1 MTNDGMV
8 GIAYYSKKDV
18 AVTMYQWNEF
28 AVGMA
33 IEEIQE
39 TVRELHSETIEVQV
53 ADLQFFRLGEKMQP
67 ILKTQ
72 VLGFLGE
79 QAGE

>member
-1 MTNDGMV
+1 MANDGMV

-18 AVTMYQWNEF
+18 AVTMYRWDRF
-28 AVGMA
+28 AAGMA

-39 TVRELHSETIEVQV
+39 TVRMVHDETVEVEV
-53 ADLQFFRLGEKMQP
+53 GDLQFFRLGEKMQP
-67 ILKTQ
+67 ILRTQ

-79 QAGE
+79 QAEE